1 MQKVV
6 FRMVKNEVLAILPG
20 IPANF
25 GNVVYYAHIGQ
36 HGECDSRMT
45 SAGRLATPAEYK
57 ALHAELIGQ
66 GYDDLKIC
74 KKVQHADLRASWSKD
89 GR

>member
-6 FRMVKNEVLAILPG
+6 YRMVKSEVLAILPG

-36 HGECDSRMT
+36 HGEGDSRIT

-57 ALHAELIGQ
+57 ALHSELIRQ
-66 GYDDLKIC
+66 GY
-74 KKVQHADLRASWSKD
+74 ADLRASW
-89 GR
+89 